1 MDEQTLARY
10 IELKDIIKQNNDEMK
25 PLKKELKEIEQ
36 EIIES
41 GQTNFS
47 YYGVNIIVE
56 PKETEKMVKEEVEAL
71 ISKEIRSNNGDGLGY
86 NDFYERT
93 MSKKVKIV
101 SPKKKKDLD
110 INDL

>member
-10 IELKDIIKQNNDEMK
+10 LELKDIVKQNNEEMK
-25 PLKKELKEIEQ
+25 PIKKELKEIEE

-41 GQTNFS
+41 GQTSFS

-71 ISKEIRSNNGDGLGY
+71 ISKEIRENKGDGLGY
-86 NDFYERT
+86 NDFYERKVT
-93 MSKKVKIV
+93 KKVKI
-101 SPKKKKDLD
+101 SNGKKKKGSDSVAL
-110 INDL
+110 